1 MNDHW
6 WWAQMRENGGFARDM
21 SVRDVVAML
30 FMLQYATND
39 ETSLQE
45 DASNAFLAAEIF
57 IKEGLRRDTTDH
69 ND

>member
-6 WWAQMRENGGFARDM
+6 WWDQVRKNGGFARDM
-21 SVRDVVAML
+21 SVREVVAMF

-45 DASNAFLAAEIF
+45 DASNAFLAADIF
-57 IKEGLRRDTTDH
+57 IKEGDRH
-69 ND
+69 AND